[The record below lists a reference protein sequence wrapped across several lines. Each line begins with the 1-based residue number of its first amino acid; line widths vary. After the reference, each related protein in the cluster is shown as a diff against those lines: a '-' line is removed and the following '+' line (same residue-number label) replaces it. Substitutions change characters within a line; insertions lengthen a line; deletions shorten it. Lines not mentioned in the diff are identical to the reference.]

1 MWLYPLLLQV
11 FLALNTYNFSRLQVP
26 LSPSFLIVCTKTY
39 ISILV
44 PHFVY

>member
-26 LSPSFLIVCTKTY
+26 LSVHAVFS
-39 ISILV
+39 
-44 PHFVY
+44 